1 MRILLGMSGGVD
13 SAFSAEL
20 LRSEG
25 HTVEGAVLRM
35 HEFTDVDGAKRAAQ
49 RSGIKLHVIDCVKAF
64 EENVASYFAGEYK
77 KGRTPNP
84 CTVCNRAVKIGEL
97 VRYAAENGFDKAATG
112 HYARIGQDSG
122 RYFIMDGADERKNQ
136 SYMLWQLSQ
145 EQLSRLYLPLGG
157 LLKSDVKERARA
169 LGIESAGKPESQD
182 ICFLPNGGYAE
193 YVEKRLGAS
202 PEGDFIDA
210 DGKVLGRHK
219 GIINY
224 TVGQRRGLGIALG
237 ERMFVSAIDPV
248 NNTVTL
254 QSGSGD
260 GFKSA
265 ALTEMRYQLLPE
277 DKAEGE
283 HRVEVKIRYAAKPIG
298 ALLKIN
304 GDSATLYFD
313 TPVKAVTPGQSAVM
327 YRDGRVLCGG
337 VIDSASV

>member
-1 MRILLGMSGGVD
+1 MIKKIMVAVWTLFLLGM
-13 SAFSAEL
+13 L
-20 LRSEG
+20 
-25 HTVEGAVLRM
+25 GAVLF
-35 HEFTDVDGAKRAAQ
+35 FTAIANGWIGYMPQMSELENPSYKFASQ
-49 RSGIKLHVIDCVKAF
+49 VI
-64 EENVASYFAGEYK
+64 S
-77 KGRTPNP
+77 
-84 CTVCNRAVKIGEL
+84 
-97 VRYAAENGFDKAATG
+97 
-112 HYARIGQDSG
+112 S
-122 RYFIMDGADERKNQ
+122 
-136 SYMLWQLSQ
+136 
-145 EQLSRLYLPLGG
+145 
-157 LLKSDVKERARA
+157 
-169 LGIESAGKPESQD
+169 
-182 ICFLPNGGYAE
+182 
-193 YVEKRLGAS
+193 
-202 PEGDFIDA
+202 

-254 QSGSGD
+254 QSASGD